1 MSTAQPSDVR
11 GVIDTSLDDS
21 AIQAK
26 LDDAEYDA
34 SNAID
39 DYSTTLS
46 TEDRT
51 QLEKYY
57 AALLIRTS
65 KEKDLTSQSGASRS
79 MSYENVM
86 SVSELRVAVDK
97 RDPSGQLAN
106 AVVRDTDRYSG
117 STYRDED

>member
-1 MSTAQPSDVR
+1 MSTAQPDDVR

-26 LDDAEYDA
+26 LDDAEYEA

-39 DYSTTLS
+39 DYNTALS
-46 TEDRT
+46 SEDRT
-51 QLEKYY
+51 QLEKYL

-65 KEKDLTSQSGASRS
+65 KEKGIQSQSGESRS
-79 MSYENVM
+79 LSYENVM
-86 SVSELRVAVDK
+86 TASELRVQVDK
-97 RDPSGQLAN
+97 RDPSGTLAD

-117 STYRDED
+117 STYREP